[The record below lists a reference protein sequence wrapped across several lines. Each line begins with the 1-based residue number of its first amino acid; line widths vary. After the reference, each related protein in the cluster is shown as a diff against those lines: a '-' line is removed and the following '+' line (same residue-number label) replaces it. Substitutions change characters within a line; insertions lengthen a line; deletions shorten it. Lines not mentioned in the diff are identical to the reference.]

1 MESLKELQEVKKQL
15 KSLDERVKKL
25 EDDAIKTSESIEDLK
40 ALQKENHDDLT
51 KSHQELK
58 NSQLTITSENLE
70 QTKILNRIEERY
82 QAQVDLSL
90 KNESSAQA
98 FSKWLLGAVWA
109 LVAIVLITVITASI
123 NALIH

>member
-123 NALIH
+123 NALIP